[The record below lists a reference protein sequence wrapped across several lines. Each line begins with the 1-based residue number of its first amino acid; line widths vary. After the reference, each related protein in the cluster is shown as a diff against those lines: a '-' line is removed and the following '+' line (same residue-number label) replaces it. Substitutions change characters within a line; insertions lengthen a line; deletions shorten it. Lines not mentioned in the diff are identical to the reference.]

1 MMRNFYC
8 RLWLAGLIVSAL
20 QTQAMGIDMSV
31 YGPDTVVN
39 KQSGKLFAKGMLSP
53 FCREGRCYLADSG
66 FVAGSRTGCWCAVL
80 KLLLRATVAVMTG
93 MQVIR

>member
-39 KQSGKLFAKGMLSP
+39 KQSDKLFAKGK
-53 FCREGRCYLADSG
+53 EGIIGGFRIRCWIA
-66 FVAGSRTGCWCAVL
+66 TGCWCAVL

>member
-39 KQSGKLFAKGMLSP
+39 KQSGKLFAKGMLRSLP
-53 FCREGRCYLADSG
+53 GRKVLLADSG
-66 FVAGSRTGCWCAVL
+66 FVAGSRLVVGVPY
-80 KLLLRATVAVMTG
+80 
-93 MQVIR
+93 

>member
-39 KQSGKLFAKGMLSP
+39 KQSDKLFAKGMLSP
-53 FCREGRCYLADSG
+53 FCREGIIGGFRIRCWIA
-66 FVAGSRTGCWCAVL
+66 TGCWCAVL